1 MKVLVTGGAGFIGSN
16 IANTISLE
24 SGTQVIVFDD
34 LSLGTPANL
43 SRAVTFVRGSVM
55 DFGTILSISKGCD
68 YIFHSA
74 ALSSSP
80 MFKNDPR
87 FGVEVNTTGF
97 MNVMESARRNDIKK
111 VIYASSSS
119 VYNGQQ
125 IPFKETQI
133 ISPKT
138 FYEASFYCREVLA
151 RSYFSEFGL
160 NSIGLRY
167 FSVYGPNERHKGIF
181 ANNISQFL
189 WEMKK
194 GEAPIIYGD
203 GTQTRDFTFVDDVV
217 KANILAAKA
226 EERRFGI
233 YNVGTG
239 FETSFSGVVEII
251 NQILGTKISAIYIDN
266 PIKNYI
272 HRTKADISLA
282 ASELGYQPI
291 SKTPKDGIKTLE
303 KYYHE

>member
-1 MKVLVTGGAGFIGSN
+1 
-16 IANTISLE
+16 
-24 SGTQVIVFDD
+24 
-34 LSLGTPANL
+34 
-43 SRAVTFVRGSVM
+43 
-55 DFGTILSISKGCD
+55 
-68 YIFHSA
+68 
-74 ALSSSP
+74 
-80 MFKNDPR
+80 MFRDDPR

-97 MNVMESARRNDIKK
+97 MNVMESARRNSVKK

-119 VYNGQQ
+119 IYNGQP

-133 ISPKT
+133 VSPKT

-167 FSVYGPNERHKGIF
+167 FSVYGPNERHKGIY

-194 GEAPIIYGD
+194 GRAPIVYGD

-217 KANILAAKA
+217 KANLLAAKA
-226 EERRFGI
+226 EERKFGI
-233 YNVGTG
+233 YNIGTG
-239 FETSFSGVVEII
+239 FETSFSRVVEII
-251 NQILGTKISAIYIDN
+251 NQVLGTKISAIYIEN

-272 HRTKADISLA
+272 NRTKADISHA

-291 SKTPKDGIKTLE
+291 SKAPEDGIMALE
-303 KYYHE
+303 KKYRE